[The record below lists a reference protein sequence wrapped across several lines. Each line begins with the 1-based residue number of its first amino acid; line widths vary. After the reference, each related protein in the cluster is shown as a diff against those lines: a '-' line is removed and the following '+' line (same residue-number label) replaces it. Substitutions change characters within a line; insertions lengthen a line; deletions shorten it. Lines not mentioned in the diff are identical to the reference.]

1 MWRSPYPWHTDADGK
16 PTLDDKPGNHP
27 LILDMPLEDA
37 VKLGIAEKDGTPIS
51 PTAVKKAIKA
61 AAKAE
66 QE

>member
-1 MWRSPYPWHTDADGK
+1 MFYSPYPWYVDPDGN
-16 PTLDDKPGNHP
+16 PTLDDKRGNRP
-27 LILDMPLEDA
+27 LILEMPLEEA
-37 VKLGIAEKDGTPIS
+37 VRLGIAEKDGTAIS